1 MSSKGNGKGGGG
13 RRDAEEGKV
22 DAGKK
27 EGGDVGEVVEG
38 TGGGRQGT
46 GKKKKNK
53 KKGNKDKEG
62 GIEASHQASE
72 EQKPTQEDR
81 NDTFSKANQENNKG
95 TLNRNTSRKGKDSN
109 RGQGGNNEE
118 RQNRDEN
125 IPKGGRMM
133 TSNLEKF
140 FSSNK
145 KETGRTQTKE
155 KEEE

>member
-95 TLNRNTSRKGKDSN
+95 TLNQNTSRKGKTPIEVKVVIMK
-109 RGQGGNNEE
+109 R
-118 RQNRDEN
+118 
-125 IPKGGRMM
+125 
-133 TSNLEKF
+133 
-140 FSSNK
+140 
-145 KETGRTQTKE
+145 
-155 KEEE
+155 